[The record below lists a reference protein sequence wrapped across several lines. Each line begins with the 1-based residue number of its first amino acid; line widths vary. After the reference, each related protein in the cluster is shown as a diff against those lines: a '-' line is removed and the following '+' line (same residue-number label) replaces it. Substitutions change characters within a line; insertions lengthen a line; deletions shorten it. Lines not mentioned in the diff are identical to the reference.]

1 SISKLLKLYSQKY
14 REPKSLLNKKC
25 NGTFKAIVTQA
36 NTQLG
41 SKIIYDGD
49 RKSSTKVTSKLF
61 STFVKDSPFL
71 NKTFKTCSVVGNGGV
86 LGNSSCGKNIDLAQF
101 VIRCNLGTLNNG
113 YDKHVGKKTNLISF
127 NPSILTE
134 HYGALIDYRRP
145 FVNRL
150 DLYKDA
156 LLLLPTFPYQ
166 RDTAVSLCAYYTLND
181 FDSSI
186 RAVLYNPEYL
196 RNLMTRLSTGIMMVS
211 LGVEMCDDVQVYGF
225 WPFPV
230 HPNDCRP
237 ITNRYYDNRPWK
249 RKFHVMPDEFHQLLR
264 LHNMGV
270 LKLHLGRCIPG
281 RE

>member
-1 SISKLLKLYSQKY
+1 MLISYSGIKVDFLAQTQSIFFASHSTEALRYSNTRPLVLQGYLYVLISQ
-14 REPKSLLNKKC
+14 E
-25 NGTFKAIVTQA
+25 TFTLC
-36 NTQLG
+36 TL
-41 SKIIYDGD
+41 
-49 RKSSTKVTSKLF
+49 
-61 STFVKDSPFL
+61 
-71 NKTFKTCSVVGNGGV
+71 
-86 LGNSSCGKNIDLAQF
+86 SCGKNIDLAQF

>member
-1 SISKLLKLYSQKY
+1 RGLVYYSLYQQGGAKIHAAL
-14 REPKSLLNKKC
+14 PSL
-25 NGTFKAIVTQA
+25 TQ
-36 NTQLG
+36 
-41 SKIIYDGD
+41 
-49 RKSSTKVTSKLF
+49 
-61 STFVKDSPFL
+61 DSPFL

-186 RAVLYNPEYL
+186 RAK
-196 RNLMTRLSTGIMMVS
+196 MTRLSTGIMMVS

>member
-1 SISKLLKLYSQKY
+1 WLPCSQS
-14 REPKSLLNKKC
+14 RVTMLSDSTWKSVSTARSHNILNQSNIAGVGELTMLRVC
-25 NGTFKAIVTQA
+25 GDSCSLCQSCCVRV
-36 NTQLG
+36 L
-41 SKIIYDGD
+41 DG
-49 RKSSTKVTSKLF
+49 
-61 STFVKDSPFL
+61 DSPFL